1 MIKISDE
8 RRLDIKVGMD
18 SAQLAQDIKTA
29 KNHIRTF
36 GTEIRKADA
45 EMRAFGKSSDTL
57 SQKKKSLT
65 SQLKSQEKAM
75 ELLNKAYEE
84 QVTKSGEGSQ
94 QSQKLKRDINNLGAE
109 MAKTQGKIDL
119 VNQEISEYAETS
131 DGAGDSTVDLYNNIS
146 KSNDQ
151 LKTNESNL
159 KSAESAVK
167 LYGASQETL
176 KDKLSAL
183 GGVQDAQKSKMEAL
197 QAAYDREVS
206 KSGESSAAAQKL
218 ATEMG
223 NLQAAMNNTQGE
235 IDKTTNELV
244 ELGNEAPQVEKDI
257 GTIRDSLQSMVME
270 HVIEFLSK
278 VGDKLLEIG
287 KNAVTT
293 AADIEAHNAL
303 FKQVFG
309 NMNDGAGVTVDKIDE
324 AYESVSRLSQE
335 TGIMGSSLEEGFLGM
350 AQQFQSLGTGAE
362 DSLLLAERAMLTA
375 ADAAAAYNM
384 ELDSA
389 QGLIQSFIKG
399 NNSAAERVGIFAK
412 ESNLLAFAVERGYVD
427 TSEATKRFAEE
438 SAIAVEKAQVKYSKA
453 VGKYGED
460 SVQARDAQN
469 KLNKALKKQEDGLQ
483 ITAKQWANLDE
494 NIKQAARVEYIE
506 NMYGLANVTGQ
517 AAREADEWN
526 TVTQNLTEAQRQLYG
541 ALGEQALEMLIPVI
555 KNLTDFLISLLET
568 FRNLSPRV
576 KKIITIVAGVIILL
590 AKIAPVIAGIIQ
602 AMLLLKATTGL
613 AFAKIIGAAA
623 GVILPVLAIVAA
635 IAAVILIISKFDD
648 IMAWG
653 KKNWPQIF
661 VPLENAIETVKNV
674 FSSLGEYVSKS
685 FSGIFDGFGGMWE
698 YIVSSVSNVLTSIKN
713 VIEAFLTP
721 ILDFITENQELIL
734 NTFKR
739 VWDFIL
745 LIIKTV
751 MALITPIFF
760 TAWVAITNFL
770 TTTFEV
776 IKQVVEVGMNIIL
789 GIIKIVMQ
797 IINGDWAGAWESIK
811 QLISDVWSL
820 ITTIIEG
827 ALTLILSI
835 IKNGLIIIS
844 GVVFGIFNAIAT
856 FVREVWKTIGD
867 FVKDAWEIIKNA
879 AYEGAKFVKDKVVS
893 LFTLLKDKAVEI
905 WGVIKEFIVN
915 SWNTIKD
922 SLGSIG
928 GVIDNVISLFRG
940 FKDSIVNIFD
950 GIKNK
955 ITDTWNSVKDK
966 ISALNPFGAKQEQRV
981 NVIYDDDPYS
991 FNPAIGYTQQSGLTD
1006 TGASLFGAISAIN
1019 SSVNSIRRGANSTYN
1034 GLNDLYNVPIS
1045 TSGLSGKGSS
1055 RQQNDPS
1062 LELLSMILEAIIEGN
1077 NKSLD
1082 VNWQDQVIA
1091 KLLYKPLKNYS
1102 NIIENRRDKSR
1113 GVTNY

>member
-1 MIKISDE
+1 
-8 RRLDIKVGMD
+8 MD

-75 ELLNKAYEE
+75 ELLNEAYTD
-84 QVTKSGEGSQ
+84 QVEKSGEGSQ

-119 VNQEISEYAETS
+119 VNQEISEYAESS
-131 DGAGDSTVDLYNNIS
+131 DGAGDSTIDLYNNIA

-167 LYGASQETL
+167 LFGASQETL
-176 KDKLSAL
+176 KDKISAL
-183 GGVQDAQKSKMEAL
+183 GGVQDAQKDKMEAL

-235 IDKTTNELV
+235 IDKTTQELS
-244 ELGNEAPQVEKDI
+244 ELGNEAPQVEQDI
-257 GTIRDSLQSMVME
+257 GAIKTAMEAMVME
-270 HVIEFLSK
+270 HVIDFLSR

-287 KNAVTT
+287 KNAVLS
-293 AADIEAHNAL
+293 AADIQAHNAL
-303 FKQVFG
+303 FEQVFG
-309 NMNDGAGVTVDKIDE
+309 NMNDGAEVTIDKIDE
-324 AYESVSRLSQE
+324 AYDAVSRLSQE
-335 TGIMGSSLEEGFLGM
+335 TGIMGTSLEEGFLGM

-362 DSLLLAERAMLTA
+362 ESLALSERAMLTA

-384 ELDSA
+384 ELGDA

-399 NNSAAERVGIFAK
+399 NNSAAERVGIFAR
-412 ESNLLAFAVERGYVD
+412 ESNLLAFAVEKGYVD
-427 TSEATKRFAEE
+427 TTEATKKFAEE
-438 SAIAVEKAQVKYSKA
+438 SSIAVEKAQQKYSKA
-453 VGKYGED
+453 VEKYGEG
-460 SVQARDAQN
+460 SIEARDAQN
-469 KLNKALKKQEDGLQ
+469 KLNDALEKQEDGLQ
-483 ITAKQWANLDE
+483 VTAKEWANLDE
-494 NIKQAARVEYIE
+494 SLKQAARVEYIE

-555 KNLTDFLISLLET
+555 KSLTDILLSMLEV
-568 FRNLSPRV
+568 FKNLSPQV
-576 KKIITIVAGVIILL
+576 KKVITVIAGVIIVL
-590 AKIAPVIAGIIQ
+590 AKIAPVVAGIVQ
-602 AMLLLKATTGL
+602 AMLLLQATTG
-613 AFAKIIGAAA
+613 ASFATMAGAAA
-623 GVILPVLAIVAA
+623 SVLLPVLAIGAA
-635 IAAVILIISKFDD
+635 IAAVILVISKFDE

-653 KKNWPQIF
+653 KEKWPQVF
-661 VPLENAIETVKNV
+661 VPLENAIETVKKI
-674 FSSLGEYVSKS
+674 FSNLGDYISRSL
-685 FSGIFDGFGGMWE
+685 SGIFDGFGGMWE
-698 YIVSSVSNVLTSIKN
+698 HITSAVSDVLSSIKA
-713 VIEAFLTP
+713 VIESFLTP
-721 ILDFITENQELIL
+721 ILNFINENQELIL
-734 NTFKR
+734 STFKR

-745 LIIKTV
+745 LIIQTV
-751 MALITPIFF
+751 MALIGPIFF
-760 TAWVAITNFL
+760 TTWYAITNFL

-776 IKQVVEVGMNIIL
+776 IKQVVEAGMNVIL

-811 QLISDVWSL
+811 QLVSDVWLL
-820 ITTIIEG
+820 IQTIIQG
-827 ALTLILSI
+827 VLTQIVSVI
-835 IKNGLIIIS
+835 TSGLAIVS
-844 GVVFGIFNAIAT
+844 GVVLGVFNAIAT
-856 FVREVWKTIGD
+856 FVDGVWNAIGD
-867 FVKDAWEIIKNA
+867 FVMNAWEKIKTA
-879 AYEGAKFVKDKVVS
+879 ASEGATFVKDKVS
-893 LFTLLKDKAVEI
+893 SGFTTLKNEVTKI
-905 WGVIKEFIVN
+905 WEAIKEFIVN
-915 SWNTIKD
+915 AWDNIKE
-922 SLGSIG
+922 SLGSAGSI
-928 GVIDNVISLFRG
+928 VNNVISSFRRLR
-940 FKDSIVNIFD
+940 DNIASIFNS
-950 GIKNK
+950 IKNK
-955 ITDTWNSVKDK
+955 ITDTWNNVKDK
-966 ISALNPFGAKQEQRV
+966 ISSLNPLAAEQEQRV

-991 FNPAIGYTQQSGLTD
+991 FNSATGYPTQPGLTD
-1006 TGASLFGAISAIN
+1006 TGTSLFGAISAIN
-1019 SSVNSIRRGANSTYN
+1019 SSVNSIKRGTNSTFN
-1034 GLNDLYNVPIS
+1034 GLNDLYNVPINTNS
-1045 TSGLSGKGSS
+1045 LSGKGSS

-1062 LELLSMILEAIIEGN
+1062 LELLSLILEAILEGN

-1091 KLLYKPLKNYS
+1091 KLLYKPLKNYG